1 MCSAPLHPQDHHLQL
16 PPTILSTHVAKGLS
30 LTMMERVVDLY
41 RSKVTRMLTIQYR
54 MNYLIMSWSSRT
66 LYSDLLTAA
75 PSVSNHLLSGLPNTV
90 LLLMDTA
97 GLRGRGSLAEGSS

>member
-1 MCSAPLHPQDHHLQL
+1 MFSGHAIETDCW
-16 PPTILSTHVAKGLS
+16 IVAGGAVKLV
-30 LTMMERVVDLY
+30 LAD
-41 RSKVTRMLTIQYR
+41 RSEVTRMLTTQYR
-54 MNYLIMSWSSRT
+54 KNMSWSSRT
-66 LYSDLLTAA
+66 LYSDQLTAA

>member
-1 MCSAPLHPQDHHLQL
+1 MLAGDHLQL
-16 PPTILSTHVAKGLS
+16 PPTILSTQAAKGLS

-41 RSKVTRMLTIQYR
+41 RSEVTRMLTTQYR

-66 LYSDLLTAA
+66 LYSDQL
-75 PSVSNHLLSGLPNTV
+75 PPVSNHLLSGLPNTV

-97 GLRGRGSLAEGSS
+97 GRRGR